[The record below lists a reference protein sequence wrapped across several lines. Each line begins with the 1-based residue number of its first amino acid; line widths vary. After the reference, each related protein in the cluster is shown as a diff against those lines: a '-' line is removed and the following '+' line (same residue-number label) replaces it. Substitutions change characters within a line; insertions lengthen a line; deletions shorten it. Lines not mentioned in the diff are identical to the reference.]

1 MNTTRLRKLLFVLTL
16 TGTLAAQSNT
26 GELRLKMVDQSGSA
40 ITGSVELVSEVN
52 AVHEKLDTDS
62 DGSLVVKRLPF
73 GLYNLHVEHSGF
85 NPYSELVEIRSA
97 LPLERTIT
105 LGVAAIE
112 TVVTVTDSAT
122 LLDPH
127 TTGDVNRLGAEALE
141 DRSSS
146 RPGRTLLDLVDSQ
159 PGWLLEAN
167 GVLHPRG
174 SEYQTQYVIDGIP
187 LTENRSPAF
196 SPEMDPEGVE
206 SMSVLTGGYP
216 AEYGRKL
223 GGVIEVNTSKDI
235 TPGFHGT
242 ASVYGESFATAGGD
256 LVGQYGWG
264 HNTFSLGASADRT
277 GRFLDPPVEQNYTNS
292 GTNAGFS
299 AHYERDLTDHDRL
312 GMVLRWGHSRFQVPN
327 EQVQQAAGQR
337 EDRGNGETA
346 GQISYQH
353 VFSSNMVGDLR
364 AMVRDI
370 SATLWSN
377 PLSTP
382 VVASQERGLRES
394 YVNGSIS
401 IHRGHNEYKAGM
413 EADFGSIR
421 ERFAYALAD
430 PTQFDPD
437 TPLSFQFANRAQDRE
452 QALFAQD
459 LLRLGNWT
467 LSAGLRWDHYHVVAE
482 QNAVSPRLGAAWFW
496 KPAGIV
502 FRASYDRVFQT
513 PAFENLLL
521 SSSPAID
528 SLNDN
533 VLRLAVKPS
542 LGNFYEA
549 GFARVFFGRV
559 KLDADY
565 YHRNVNNYADDDV
578 LLNTGVSFP
587 ISFNRASTYGTE
599 VKLEVS
605 RWGRFSG
612 FLSYSNMRGVGYFPV
627 TGGLFLG
634 NDASGLLSN
643 TTSFPVTQDQ
653 RNTVRGRLRY
663 EFTSRVWAAFESAYG
678 SGLPVEFDG
687 TYQDALAQ
695 YGQRIVNQVNFE
707 RGRVRPNF
715 TISASAGAILWQHEK
730 RSLRAQ
736 GDIENLTNRLNVIDF
751 AGLFSGTALAAPR
764 SGAARLKFE
773 F

>member
-1 MNTTRLRKLLFVLTL
+1 MRAFLAGFVLAAS
-16 TGTLAAQSNT
+16 LAAQSNT
-26 GELRLKMVDQSGSA
+26 GELRLNLKDQSGSPIA
-40 ITGSVELVSEVN
+40 GSVEIVSEVSK
-52 AVHEKLDTDS
+52 VHEKLDTDPA
-62 DGSLVVKRLPF
+62 GELVVKRLPF
-73 GLYNLHVEHSGF
+73 GVYSLHVEHAGF
-85 NPYSELVEIRSA
+85 TPYSELIEIRSA
-97 LPLERTIT
+97 LPLEKTVT
-105 LGVAAIE
+105 LGVAPIE

-127 TTGDVNRLGAEALE
+127 TLGDVNRVGSEALQ
-141 DRSSS
+141 DRNAS
-146 RPGRTLLDLVDSQ
+146 RPGRNLLDLVDAQ

-235 TPGFHGT
+235 TPGFHGS

-256 LVGQYGWG
+256 LMGQYGWG

-299 AHYERDLTDHDRL
+299 AHYERDLSNHDRL
-312 GMVLRWGHSRFQVPN
+312 GMVLRWGQSRFEVPN
-327 EQVQQAAGQR
+327 EQMQQDTGQR
-337 EDRGNGETA
+337 QDRGNGETA
-346 GQISYQH
+346 GQVSYQH
-353 VFSSNMVGDLR
+353 IFSPNIVGDVH

-370 SATLWSN
+370 SADLWSN
-377 PLSTP
+377 PFSTP
-382 VVASQERGLRES
+382 VIASQDRGLRES

-401 IHRGHNEYKAGM
+401 IHHGHNEYKTGV
-413 EADFGSIR
+413 EADFGSVR
-421 ERFAYALAD
+421 ERFGYAIAD

-437 TPLSFQFANRAQDRE
+437 TPSSFQFAGHAQDRE
-452 QALFAQD
+452 QAWYAQD

-467 LSAGLRWDHYHVVAE
+467 LSAGLRWDHYRLLVD

-496 KPAGIV
+496 KATGIV
-502 FRASYDRVFQT
+502 FRASYDRVFET

-533 VLRLAVKPS
+533 VLRLPVKPS

-549 GFARVFFGRV
+549 GVARVFFGHV
-559 KLDADY
+559 KLDGDY
-565 YHRNVNNYADDDV
+565 YRRNVSNYADDDV

-587 ISFNRASTYGTE
+587 ISFAKASIQGTE
-599 VKLEVS
+599 VKLEVP
-605 RWGRFSG
+605 RWGPFSG
-612 FLSYSNMRGVGYFPV
+612 FLSYSNMRGSGYFPV

-634 NDASGLLSN
+634 SDSSGLLSN
-643 TTSFPVTQDQ
+643 TASFPVTQDQ
-653 RNTVRGRLRY
+653 RNTVRARLRY
-663 EFTSRVWAAFESAYG
+663 EITPRVWAAFESAYG

-695 YGQRIVNQVNFE
+695 YGQRIVNQVNFA

-715 TISASAGAILWQHEK
+715 SISLSAGAILWKQEK
-730 RSLRAQ
+730 RSLRGQ
-736 GDIENLTNRLNVIDF
+736 GDLENLTNRLNVIDF

-764 SGAARLKFE
+764 SGAVRLKFE